1 MSLLDEKII
10 YENVEY
16 KHNYH
21 KELILIDRDKEEKLK
36 ELVFSKMIELI
47 NKSKSYM
54 LGPEKTAT
62 ARFISKHYMDVY
74 KILKEIIKKDSNEI

>member
-1 MSLLDEKII
+1 
-10 YENVEY
+10 
-16 KHNYH
+16 
-21 KELILIDRDKEEKLK
+21 
-36 ELVFSKMIELI
+36 MIELI

-74 KILKEIIKKDSNEI
+74 KILKEIIKKDMEFNRLKENPLFSEILKGKTEFEKLDEDKFSSFTSKTSVIENKF